1 MLKHLKH
8 FCQAVKYSMQGSKN
22 AAGSEIAFRQ
32 EIMLLF
38 LLPLAGLLYGV
49 PAPELLLPTAGWL
62 TVMALELLNTAI
74 ENICNLVS
82 PDFNPLVKKAK
93 DAASAAVLLGI
104 FANAAH
110 WLYLVCRY

>member
-1 MLKHLKH
+1 
-8 FCQAVKYSMQGSKN
+8 
-22 AAGSEIAFRQ
+22 
-32 EIMLLF
+32 
-38 LLPLAGLLYGV
+38 
-49 PAPELLLPTAGWL
+49 
-62 TVMALELLNTAI
+62 MALELLNTAI